1 VPRLTAIVPATN
13 SPPTLAACLEAIR
26 NADDPPEELIVATEG
41 VGPAAA
47 RNDGAR
53 RASGDIVVFVDADVL
68 PHHDAFAR
76 VRRAFDLNPELV
88 ALFGSYDN
96 TPTAPGVVS
105 AFRNLLHHHVHQ
117 EGAGPTGTFWAGL
130 GAIRRDSFLDA
141 GGFDADRYSVPS
153 IEDIELG
160 TRLAADRALIV
171 LDPHLLGTHL
181 KHWSLWN
188 MVWTDFTRRGI
199 PWVDLMLRRRHV
211 SSTLNLGLR
220 HRLSALASMAAV
232 LALVRRRLRLATGA
246 TLILVA
252 LNARFYMLLARRRG
266 PRMAVIGIG
275 LHALHHLVA
284 VAAVPAGIVAHLLN
298 RRSGRPR

>member
-1 VPRLTAIVPATN
+1 
-13 SPPTLAACLEAIR
+13 
-26 NADDPPEELIVATEG
+26 
-41 VGPAAA
+41 
-47 RNDGAR
+47 
-53 RASGDIVVFVDADVL
+53 VFVDADVL

-88 ALFGSYDN
+88 ALFGSYDD

-181 KHWSLWN
+181 KHWSLRN

-199 PWVDLMLRRRHV
+199 PWVDLMLRRRQA
-211 SSTLNLGLR
+211 SSALNLGLR

-284 VAAVPAGIVAHLLN
+284 VAAVPAGIVAQLLN

>member
-88 ALFGSYDN
+88 ALFGSYDD

-284 VAAVPAGIVAHLLN
+284 VAAVPAGIVAQLLN